1 MSLEYEKG
9 AAMRM
14 AHNNLNFTTNGK
26 SAQYI
31 NELVSFGPRDQEP
44 ELPTDRKNDRERET
58 ERNGDRYVPSD
69 RRTRQKQSW

>member
-14 AHNNLNFTTNGK
+14 AHNNFNYNTNMK

-31 NELVSFGPRDQEP
+31 NELINVGGRDQERERP
-44 ELPTDRKNDRERET
+44 ADRKDDRERES
-58 ERNGDRYVPSD
+58 ERNRDRYVPSD